1 MPPRECSA
9 ANRSWCWPNDMTNI
23 GTDLQASILIVDDDR
38 GSLLAMEEVLRGLG
52 ARLVTASS
60 GEAAL
65 RAVLDE
71 DFAAILMDVRM
82 PGIDGFTTARMI
94 RERSRSRNTPIIF
107 LTAAQEEVSAQFQ
120 GYQAGA
126 VDFIVKP
133 VIPEVLKSK
142 LAVFVGLHD
151 MNRMLSAELA
161 ERALTEQRLR
171 SSEENLRALAA
182 HLQSVRE
189 EERIHIAREIHD
201 ELGQALTGLKY
212 DINALAKAVGVG
224 GAAAIEGKPAHL
236 CQQIDRI
243 INSVRR
249 IASGLRP
256 EVLDEIGLAAAIEW
270 QAREF
275 QRRTGVRCL
284 VDIPSGFTDPD
295 RDRSTA
301 LFRIFQELLT
311 NVARHANATRVKV
324 ALDEGDKLRLCVED
338 NGRGI
343 KEEQH
348 RGSKSLGLLGLRE
361 RVQPFGGSLEIK
373 GVEGKGTRVMVEIP
387 LQIDQ
392 PVFHA

>member
-1 MPPRECSA
+1 MTSN
-9 ANRSWCWPNDMTNI
+9 AN
-23 GTDLQASILIVDDDR
+23 DLQASILIVDDDR
-38 GSLLAMEEVLRGLG
+38 GSLIAMEEVLRSLG

-60 GEAAL
+60 GEEAL
-65 RAVLDE
+65 RAVLED

-107 LTAAQEEVSAQFQ
+107 LTAAQEEISEQFR
-120 GYQAGA
+120 GYEAGA
-126 VDFIVKP
+126 VDYIVKP
-133 VIPEVLKSK
+133 VIPPVLRSK

-151 MNRMLSAELA
+151 MNRMLSEELA
-161 ERALTEQRLR
+161 ERALSEQRLR
-171 SSEENLRALAA
+171 TSEENLRALAA

-201 ELGQALTGLKY
+201 ELGQALTGLKF
-212 DINALAKAVGVG
+212 DINTLTKTVTTE
-224 GAAAIEGKPAHL
+224 GAEGIVDKTANL

-275 QRRTGVRCL
+275 QRRTGIRCL
-284 VDIPSGFTDPD
+284 VDMTPGFHNPD
-295 RDRSTA
+295 QDRATA

-311 NVARHANATRVKV
+311 NVARHAHATRVKV
-324 ALDEGDKLRLCVED
+324 QLEEKDHSLSLAVED

-343 KEEQH
+343 QEQEFESP
-348 RGSKSLGLLGLRE
+348 RSLGFLGLRE
-361 RVQPFGGSLEIK
+361 RVLAFGGSIEVR
-373 GVEGKGTRVMVEIP
+373 GQEGKGTTVSVSIP
-387 LQIDQ
+387 LLQFQ
-392 PVFHA
+392 PQVLHA

>member
-1 MPPRECSA
+1 MGGPFPH
-9 ANRSWCWPNDMTNI
+9 
-23 GTDLQASILIVDDDR
+23 ASILIVDDDR
-38 GSLLAMEEVLRGLG
+38 GSLLAMQEVLTTLG
-52 ARLVTASS
+52 ARLVTATS
-60 GEAAL
+60 GEEAL
-65 RAVLDE
+65 RAVLDD

-94 RERSRSRNTPIIF
+94 RERKRSRYTPIIF
-107 LTAAQEEVSAQFQ
+107 LTAAQEELSAMFR

-126 VDFIVKP
+126 VDYIVKP
-133 VIPEVLKSK
+133 VIPEVLRTK

-171 SSEENLRALAA
+171 SSEENLRALAS

-201 ELGQALTGLKY
+201 ELGQALTGLKL
-212 DINALAKAVGVG
+212 DIGALHKEYAGSNAELFTEKTSSLA
-224 GAAAIEGKPAHL
+224 
-236 CQQIDRI
+236 QSIDRI

-275 QRRTGVRCL
+275 QRRTGVRCG
-284 VDIPSGFTDPD
+284 VDIQSGFTDPD
-295 RDRSTA
+295 PSRSTA

-311 NVARHANATRVKV
+311 NVARHANATRVK
-324 ALDEGDKLRLCVED
+324 AMLSDRDTLCLTVED

-343 KEEQH
+343 KDIEHE
-348 RGSKSLGLLGLRE
+348 SPTSLGLLGLRE
-361 RVQPFGGSLEIK
+361 RVLAFGGTIELQGEP
-373 GVEGKGTRVMVEIP
+373 GKGTRVSVSIP
-387 LQIDQ
+387 MTSQQ

>member
-1 MPPRECSA
+1 
-9 ANRSWCWPNDMTNI
+9 
-23 GTDLQASILIVDDDR
+23 
-38 GSLLAMEEVLRGLG
+38 
-52 ARLVTASS
+52 
-60 GEAAL
+60 
-65 RAVLDE
+65 
-71 DFAAILMDVRM
+71 MDVRM

-94 RERSRSRNTPIIF
+94 RERKRSRYTPIIF
-107 LTAAQEEVSAQFQ
+107 LTAAVEDLATMFR
-120 GYQAGA
+120 GYRAGA
-126 VDFIVKP
+126 VDYITKP
-133 VIPEVLKSK
+133 VIPEVLRSK

-212 DINALAKAVGVG
+212 DIGSLAKGSAKDDPE
-224 GAAAIEGKPAHL
+224 AAERTQGLSQA
-236 CQQIDRI
+236 IDRI

-256 EVLDEIGLAAAIEW
+256 EVLDEIGLAAALEW

-275 QRRTGVRCL
+275 QRRTGIRCT
-284 VDIPSGFTDPD
+284 VDVKAGFADPD
-295 RDRSTA
+295 RERSTA

-311 NVARHANATRVKV
+311 NVARHANASRVK
-324 ALDEGDKLRLCVED
+324 ASLSDEGALALNVED

-343 KEEQH
+343 KDVEIE
-348 RGSKSLGLLGLRE
+348 SPTSLGFMGLRE
-361 RVQPFGGSLEIK
+361 RVLAFGGTIEVQ
-373 GVEGKGTRVMVEIP
+373 GEEGKGTKVSVSIP
-387 LQIDQ
+387 MTALQ